1 MAYVGKIIAEASQYT
16 AATIQRYSGTPG
28 AVSSLSFATLGF
40 TPVNT
45 QSTVVYANGSIIAH
59 GTYTV
64 SESTS
69 SLNFDSAFGASDTV
83 EIVST
88 QNQGLPIVPTTQSV
102 TAAMLSVDL
111 NADINQKV
119 DASQVLTDVPS
130 GAVFTDTT
138 YTAGIGINLDSTS
151 FSLTDESYT
160 NAEKNKLAGIEAGA
174 DVNLTAFEI
183 KTAYESN
190 SQTNAFTDTLLSK
203 LNAIESSAT
212 QDQTAA
218 EIKTAYESNTNTNEF
233 SDAEQTK
240 LSGIESNA
248 TQDQTGSEIKSLLTT
263 VGTQLNDNV
272 VASFGTSN
280 DLKIWHDGLNS
291 YIKDHDAGN
300 LFIQGSTTVTIED
313 VSGNNMAVFNDGGS
327 VDLYHGAIS
336 RVSTTSSGISVTGNI
351 SASGTVDGRD
361 VATDGSKLDGI
372 ESNATQDQTATE
384 IKTAYESN
392 TNTNA
397 YTDAEQ
403 SKLSLIEAS
412 ATADQTATEI
422 KTAYESNTNTNAYTD
437 AEVTK
442 LLGIETG
449 AEVNTTSE
457 PISYVTGLQ
466 SALNL
471 KASIAY
477 VDAEVSAL
485 LDAAPL
491 ALNTLNELA
500 AALGDDA
507 SFSTTVTNS
516 IATKLPLAG
525 GTISSN
531 LAISGTLGV
540 TGGSTFSTGNF
551 SGAVST
557 GAITTTGNISV
568 SGTVDGRDVAT
579 DGSKLDGIETGAT
592 ADQTAAEIKTAYES
606 NVDTN
611 EFSNA
616 EQTKLSGIESGSTA
630 DQTAA
635 EIKTAYESNANSN
648 EFSDAEQTKLAG
660 IETSATADQTGSEI
674 KSLLSTVGTQLNDN
688 VKANF
693 GNSNDLQIY
702 HDGLNSY
709 IKEEGV
715 GDLYIKGTNIHIQ
728 HVDSAPDEYM
738 AQFVANGTAKLYYDG
753 SKKIET
759 TSTGIDVTGNI
770 SASGTVDGRD
780 VATDGSKLDGIES
793 GATADQT
800 AAEIKTAY
808 ESNANSNEFSDAEQT
823 KLSGIETSATA
834 DQTAAEILTLIKT
847 VDGSGSGLDA
857 DLLDGQSSAYYATAS
872 STAAKLPLSGGT
884 LTGNVRYNDNVKAN
898 FGASDDLQIYH
909 DGSNSYIRDIGEG
922 NLNLRGTNVGIVS
935 ESGYDM
941 FWASDTHGV
950 SLYYQNS
957 PRLETSLNG
966 IDITGT
972 ITADGLDMEDNQ
984 KILLGASDDLQIFHD
999 GSNSYI
1005 IDNGTGDL
1013 IIRGENTYLQST
1025 TGEQYI
1031 TCSNNGGVSLSYN
1044 NSSKFTT
1051 NSVGIEVNGRV
1062 ETDTLMIG
1070 AYQPRSGTTVRI
1082 GGISEFEG
1090 AVANTKASGS
1100 VSGTTNIDMSA
1111 YSYYA
1116 HTLTGNTTYT
1126 VSNIP
1131 VGFTSFILELTNGGA
1146 YTITWPSYTK
1156 WNAGVS
1162 PTLTSSGGVDMIQF
1176 MTDDGGTTWRGVLV
1190 MLDNR

>member
-660 IETSATADQTGSEI
+660 IETSATADQT
-674 KSLLSTVGTQLNDN
+674 
-688 VKANF
+688 
-693 GNSNDLQIY
+693 
-702 HDGLNSY
+702 
-709 IKEEGV
+709 
-715 GDLYIKGTNIHIQ
+715 
-728 HVDSAPDEYM
+728 
-738 AQFVANGTAKLYYDG
+738 
-753 SKKIET
+753 
-759 TSTGIDVTGNI
+759 
-770 SASGTVDGRD
+770 
-780 VATDGSKLDGIES
+780 
-793 GATADQT
+793 
-800 AAEIKTAY
+800 
-808 ESNANSNEFSDAEQT
+808 
-823 KLSGIETSATA
+823 
-834 DQTAAEILTLIKT
+834 AAEILTLIKT